1 MIINVKKFIEYQLTI
16 NFSIVTI
23 IGVTIATNKDSP
35 FTFVQLLMINL
46 LMDTFAAI
54 ALAYQNPRESINK
67 LKFTIDKKDPLIN
80 SLMWSNIL
88 FQSGLITAISL
99 YIYYYGTTFL
109 KLNLQVTST
118 SIARNK
124 DMVSGR
130 NYNIDGTP
138 DYIL

>member
-1 MIINVKKFIEYQLTI
+1 MIVNVKKFIEYQLTI

-99 YIYYYGTTFL
+99 
-109 KLNLQVTST
+109 
-118 SIARNK
+118 
-124 DMVSGR
+124 
-130 NYNIDGTP
+130 
-138 DYIL
+138 